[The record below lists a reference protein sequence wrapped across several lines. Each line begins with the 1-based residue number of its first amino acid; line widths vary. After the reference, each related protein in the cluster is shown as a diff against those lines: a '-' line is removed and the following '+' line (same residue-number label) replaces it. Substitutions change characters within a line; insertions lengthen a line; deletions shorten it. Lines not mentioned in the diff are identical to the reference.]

1 MIHKQKNMRI
11 GITLGDINGIGP
23 EVIIKALSEP
33 RLINLCT
40 PIIYGSAKILAYH
53 KNIVKDSPI
62 NFQSVHTPKQANSGR
77 VNVINCWEDNVNIT
91 LGKATAEG
99 GKYAYLALDRAVK
112 DLKEGYLDALVTAPI
127 NKHAMQQA
135 NFPYPGHTEFLTA
148 QDNNAPSL
156 MMLCSDALR
165 VALVTNHVPVSEV
178 AGMIS
183 KELIL
188 RKIQTLHKTLIE
200 DFDIERPVIAVLG
213 LNPHAGDDGM
223 LGDEEEKF
231 IRPAIIEAKK
241 NGIIAVGPYP
251 ADGFFGS
258 AQWRKADAILAM
270 YHDQGLIPFKA
281 LTFGT
286 GINFTAGLSFV
297 RTSPD
302 HGTAYDIAGQN
313 IADESSLLQS
323 IYAAMDISRNRK
335 EYHESRANALVRKEK
350 QSAGLND

>member
-1 MIHKQKNMRI
+1 MRI
-11 GITLGDINGIGP
+11 GITTGDINGIGP
-23 EVIIKALSEP
+23 EVIIKALGESK
-33 RLINLCT
+33 LSKLCT
-40 PIIYGSAKILAYH
+40 PVIYGSAKILAYH
-53 KNIVKDSPI
+53 KNIVKDSLI
-62 NFQSVHTPKQANSGR
+62 TFQSIQNPKQAYSGR
-77 VNVINCWEDNVNIT
+77 INVINCWEDNVNIT
-91 LGKATAEG
+91 LGKATTEG
-99 GKYAYLALDRAVK
+99 GKYAYLALDRAIK
-112 DLKEGYLDALVTAPI
+112 DLKDGLIDALVTAPI
-127 NKHAMQQA
+127 NKHAMKLA
-135 NFPYPGHTEFLTA
+135 SFPYPGHTEYLTA
-148 QDNNAPSL
+148 QDENKTSL

-165 VALVTNHVPVSEV
+165 VALVTNHVPVSEI
-178 AGMIS
+178 AGMVS

-188 RKIQTLHKTLIE
+188 KKIQTLHKTLIE
-200 DFDIERPVIAVLG
+200 DFDIERPIIAVLG

-241 NGIIAVGPYP
+241 NGIVATGPHP

-313 IADESSLLQS
+313 AADESSLLQA
-323 IYAAMDISRNRK
+323 IYAALDISRNRK
-335 EYHESRANALVRKEK
+335 EYHDSRANALVRKEK